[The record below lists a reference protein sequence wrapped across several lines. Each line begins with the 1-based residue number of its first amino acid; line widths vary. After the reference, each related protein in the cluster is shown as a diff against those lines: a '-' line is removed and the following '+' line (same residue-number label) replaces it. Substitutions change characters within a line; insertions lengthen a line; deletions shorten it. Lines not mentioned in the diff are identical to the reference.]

1 LPSSTTR
8 AYFKKPLDSLKSVK
22 FELNPPATVDNFYRK
37 GFFCHPFFAP
47 HTGNNKS
54 DDWQLYS
61 RKSFGVITTEQVN
74 EKKSAKEIE
83 NNLLL
88 NEISR

>member
-1 LPSSTTR
+1 LFLLPSAIPTKKRLAVIDNSGV
-8 AYFKKPLDSLKSVK
+8 FKKPLDSLKSVK

-37 GFFCHPFFAP
+37 GFSAILFAP

-61 RKSFGVITTEQVN
+61 RKSFGVITPSRST
-74 EKKSAKEIE
+74 KKSARK
-83 NNLLL
+83 
-88 NEISR
+88 